1 MLLFRATHRTEPTTE
16 NGELPVD
23 LTPHQA
29 HRLVADGAVLVDV
42 REHDEW
48 HAGHAPGALHV
59 PLASLHLDDVPSDA
73 VIVAVCRS
81 GARSK
86 RAVAALHRAGRRA
99 HNLAG
104 GMHAWHRAGL
114 RVVRDDGTPGSIA

>member
-1 MLLFRATHRTEPTTE
+1 MLLFRATHRPEPTTE

-48 HAGHAPGALHV
+48 QAGHAPGALHV
-59 PLASLHLDDVPSDA
+59 PLASLNLDDVPSDA

-114 RVVRDDGTPGSIA
+114 GVVRDDGTPGSIA

>member
-1 MLLFRATHRTEPTTE
+1 MSLFHAARHPVPDDDV
-16 NGELPVD
+16 GGLPVD
-23 LTPHQA
+23 LTPHQVL
-29 HRLVADGAVLVDV
+29 RLVADGAVLVDV

-48 HAGHAPGALHV
+48 HAGHAPGAVHV
-59 PLASLHLDDVPSDA
+59 PLATLHPDVAPDA

-81 GARSK
+81 GSRSR
-86 RAVAALHRAGRRA
+86 RAVAALRRAGRRA

-114 RVVRDDGTPGSIA
+114 GVVRDDGSPGSVA